1 MATEAQKR
9 ASIAYDKTHTKGF
22 YIKLN
27 INTDS
32 DVIAV
37 LESVPNRQGYIKEL
51 IRADLAKNS
60 EKI

>member
-9 ASIAYDKTHTKGF
+9 AIMAYDKTHTKGY

-27 INTDS
+27 INTDA

-51 IRADLAKNS
+51 IRADLARIS
-60 EKI
+60 AKI